1 MKKAVWNLLV
11 LGTLL
16 FTGCSQNSHP
26 QKNITEQ
33 NLDLKRNEVTTEKSE
48 KNQEK
53 STELNKKS
61 VRKLSEKEYNNLRIF
76 IEKYYDSINKK
87 LIDCVQMED
96 ESSFMQDYDGYTKDE
111 VVMFR
116 ITVENSENKR
126 YIIIGSKDDW
136 KNCEVLNEGY

>member
-1 MKKAVWNLLV
+1 
-11 LGTLL
+11 
-16 FTGCSQNSHP
+16 
-26 QKNITEQ
+26 
-33 NLDLKRNEVTTEKSE
+33 
-48 KNQEK
+48 
-53 STELNKKS
+53 
-61 VRKLSEKEYNNLRIF
+61 
-76 IEKYYDSINKK
+76 
-87 LIDCVQMED
+87 MED